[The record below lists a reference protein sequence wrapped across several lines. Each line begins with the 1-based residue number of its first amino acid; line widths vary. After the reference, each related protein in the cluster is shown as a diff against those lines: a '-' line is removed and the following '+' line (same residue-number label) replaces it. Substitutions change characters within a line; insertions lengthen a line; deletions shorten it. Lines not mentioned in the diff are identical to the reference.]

1 MDEDSYKYILENIHA
16 WNMNEDADDESNKSP
31 RRKKFI
37 KRAPTPMRALSNRNP
52 TLYHILNRGAN
63 TETD

>member
-1 MDEDSYKYILENIHA
+1 
-16 WNMNEDADDESNKSP
+16 MNEDADDESNKSP

-52 TLYHILNRGAN
+52 TLYYILNGGEN